1 MEPAFYLDNAA
12 TTRIFPEVLEQTLP
26 LLGAE
31 FGNPSSLHPLGHRA
45 RAAVRRARETLA
57 ALFGVPAQGITF
69 TGSGTESDNLALRGA
84 FGSARL
90 KGERLLIGA
99 IEHPAVRETALAL
112 ERQGARVETIPVT
125 RQGAVDL
132 AALERLLAAGGG
144 GGGGG
149 SDVRLLSC
157 MAVNNEIGTAQ
168 PLVAIGKL
176 LRERAPKAVF
186 HVDAVQAFAK
196 LPIPWREAGIDL
208 ISVSAHKAHGPKGV
222 GALVRCRPVPL
233 EPQITGGGQ
242 EEGLRSGTE
251 NPFAVLA
258 FALAAERSS
267 VLHLEQRRERA
278 EYFARWQEFLKQFP
292 RVAAFRSE
300 SATPFIVNFS
310 YAGVPGQVALHHLEQ
325 EGLYVS
331 TGSAC
336 HTSRPEPS
344 PVLLAVGL
352 SESEALSSLRLSFSV
367 HNRLSDQERVFPAFQ
382 RALEKL
388 ARL

>member
-1 MEPAFYLDNAA
+1 MDPAFYLDNAA

-26 LLGAE
+26 LLGEE
-31 FGNPSSLHPLGHRA
+31 FGNPSSLHPLGNHA
-45 RAAVRRARETLA
+45 RSAVKRARETLA
-57 ALFGVPAQGITF
+57 ALLGVPPQGITF

-99 IEHPAVRETALAL
+99 IEHAAVRETARAL

-125 RQGAVDL
+125 RQGVVDL
-132 AALERLLAAGGG
+132 AALERQLATGGG
-144 GGGGG
+144 GGGA
-149 SDVRLLSC
+149 DVRVLSC

-196 LPIPWREAGIDL
+196 LPIPWRAAGIDL
-208 ISVSAHKAHGPKGV
+208 ISVSAHKVHGPKGV

-233 EPQITGGGQ
+233 ESQITGGGQ
-242 EEGLRSGTE
+242 EDGLRSGTE
-251 NPFAVLA
+251 SPFAVLA
-258 FALAAERSS
+258 LALAAERSS
-267 VLHLEQRRERA
+267 ALHREQRPERA
-278 EYFARWQEFLKQFP
+278 EYFARWLDFLQQFP
-292 RVAAFRSE
+292 RVTAFRSE
-300 SATPFIVNFS
+300 AATPFIVNFS
-310 YAGVPGQVALHHLEQ
+310 HAGVPGQVALHHLEQ

-331 TGSAC
+331 TRSAC
-336 HTSRPEPS
+336 HTSRHEPS

-352 SESEALSSLRLSFSV
+352 SEAEALSSLRLSFSV
-367 HNRLSDQERVFPAFQ
+367 HNRLADQERVFPAFR
-382 RALEKL
+382 RAMEKL
-388 ARL
+388 ARV